1 MTTDDLP
8 VLVLQAQ
15 TPEYLL
21 TLPSNLRMDD
31 PHPELICLELFRK
44 GADADLE
51 VEVFEYFEDYS
62 VKRVKKGSFSTEGT
76 YLDLMK

>member
-1 MTTDDLP
+1 
-8 VLVLQAQ
+8 
-15 TPEYLL
+15 
-21 TLPSNLRMDD
+21 MDD

-44 GADADLE
+44 GAEADLE